1 VSFTALHRLLGNP
14 PGPITDEFIDEAVKV
29 KLAETTDLDW
39 KAKLPETKSVA
50 TSEFPKDI
58 AAMANSGGGV
68 IVYGVKDSGEA
79 EAAERC
85 DVGDFGDSQETLL
98 RRAAISAITPPVFGL
113 DIRPLGQDGCRCVVV
128 VVPATVDGPHLVYR
142 NEYFGAPIRNGAH
155 TVWMKEPEIERMYR
169 ARFDER
175 RHSNEAL
182 INLYNETAVGRDTA
196 ARAWLIAVAHP
207 RLPATDQT
215 RLTNEEARGI
225 FKAGREY
232 AFKYANFPDSGS
244 THPLDTVNR
253 DRPGIARRR
262 WVAANTATADGLRWR
277 EAWASVHDDGS
288 VTIAAAIGG
297 HRRPEDYYLLGHE
310 IDSAAIECSI
320 TDIMGLIRAVSKR
333 RGTSEYEVRI
343 GIEWAGETPLII
355 QTVNLLTLPET
366 RWSLPLEQY
375 VPILATVIANADSL
389 SFYRQVHDLA
399 RDCVNQGGI
408 EFLRT
413 IRPPD
418 QD

>member
-1 VSFTALHRLLGNP
+1 
-14 PGPITDEFIDEAVKV
+14 
-29 KLAETTDLDW
+29 
-39 KAKLPETKSVA
+39 
-50 TSEFPKDI
+50 
-58 AAMANSGGGV
+58 
-68 IVYGVKDSGEA
+68 
-79 EAAERC
+79 
-85 DVGDFGDSQETLL
+85 
-98 RRAAISAITPPVFGL
+98 
-113 DIRPLGQDGCRCVVV
+113 
-128 VVPATVDGPHLVYR
+128 
-142 NEYFGAPIRNGAH
+142 
-155 TVWMKEPEIERMYR
+155 
-169 ARFDER
+169 
-175 RHSNEAL
+175 
-182 INLYNETAVGRDTA
+182 
-196 ARAWLIAVAHP
+196 
-207 RLPATDQT
+207 
-215 RLTNEEARGI
+215 
-225 FKAGREY
+225 
-232 AFKYANFPDSGS
+232 
-244 THPLDTVNR
+244 
-253 DRPGIARRR
+253 
-262 WVAANTATADGLRWR
+262 
-277 EAWASVHDDGS
+277 